1 MSRAAEL
8 ASPLISISQCLTGWV
23 ETIEVL
29 GLPLFQHSLA
39 YVDWSSTLTKTT
51 PRHRLKSIIV
61 GFGDRVVG
69 PTVHGQ

>member
-8 ASPLISISQCLTGWV
+8 ASPLIRVSQCVTGWV
-23 ETIEVL
+23 EIIEVL

-39 YVDWSSTLTKTT
+39 YVDWNGTLTKTT
-51 PRHRLKSIIV
+51 PRHRLKSVIA
-61 GFGDRVVG
+61 GFGARVVG